1 MWIEKRGRQHRVYYR
16 TRNTTGPKKTFE
28 PFASREQA
36 EAFIKLAQASNLTG
50 AIAYVRDPRPDA
62 LAALLGRPV
71 TVSPE
76 PSTPLSASPGI
87 LAPATPPVPSPADL
101 AVAGTATTG
110 AAGPGAMA
118 HYSPLVDVTF
128 DRLWEKFIT
137 EHRNLEETTGDL
149 YQAYYENHFKPFF
162 GGMDI
167 GLIHRTPPLRTR
179 DAVPGA
185 VYVDDW
191 LQQMMAKPK
200 TDNMKR
206 ARPGTVLSMKF
217 IKNVLNALA
226 MAFDVALNER
236 PAALLHVNPARDIK
250 LPKTDRR
257 EMFFLDSGAAYA
269 QLRESMH
276 EHFRPLL
283 DFLVG
288 TGARF
293 GEAAGLLVR
302 NVHLDVARP
311 YIDIRMVLKWARK
324 RWKLGRPK
332 TKSSLRR
339 VSLSPKLVAVL
350 RPLLAGK
357 GEEQHVFTMVEGGP
371 LHHGNFTNRYFRP
384 AVRDAGTKVP
394 KRLRIHDLRHT
405 HAAWLL
411 SWRVPVYVVQ
421 RRLGHSSSA
430 TTQDVYGHV
439 TPDAD
444 DHTLEQVDRELPD
457 LVDPDDEGTLLRI
470 TKRDGELPE
479 FDVDDDDDLAA

>member
-16 TRNTTGPKKTFE
+16 TGNTTGPKKAFE

-76 PSTPLSASPGI
+76 PSAPLT
-87 LAPATPPVPSPADL
+87 ATPGATAPSGLPVPSTADL
-101 AVAGTATTG
+101 AVAGSAMG
-110 AAGPGAMA
+110 AAAGPGAMA
-118 HYSPLVDVTF
+118 SYSPLVDVTF
-128 DRLWEKFIT
+128 DRLWANYL
-137 EHRNLEETTGDL
+137 EHQRHLEETTSED
-149 YQAYYENHFKPFF
+149 YEAYYTNHLQPFF
-162 GGMDI
+162 GGVDI
-167 GLIHRTPPLRTR
+167 GLIHRTPPLRER

-191 LQQMMAKPK
+191 LKQMMAKPK

-206 ARPGTVLSMKF
+206 PRPGTVLSMKF
-217 IKNVLNALA
+217 IRNVLNVLA
-226 MAFDVALNER
+226 KCFDVALQER

-257 EMFFLDSGAAYA
+257 EMFFLESGAAYA
-269 QLRESMH
+269 QLRETMH
-276 EHFRPLL
+276 AHFRPLL

-288 TGARF
+288 TGVRF

-332 TKSSLRR
+332 TRSSIRR
-339 VSLSPKLVAVL
+339 VSLSPKLVQVL
-350 RPLLAGK
+350 RPLLKGK
-357 GEEQHVFTMVEGGP
+357 NEEDHVFTMVEGGP

-384 AVRDAGTKVP
+384 AVRSAGSKVP
-394 KRLRIHDLRHT
+394 KRLRIHDLRHS

-421 RRLGHSSSA
+421 RRLGHSSAS

-457 LVDPDDEGTLLRI
+457 LVDPDDEGTVLRL